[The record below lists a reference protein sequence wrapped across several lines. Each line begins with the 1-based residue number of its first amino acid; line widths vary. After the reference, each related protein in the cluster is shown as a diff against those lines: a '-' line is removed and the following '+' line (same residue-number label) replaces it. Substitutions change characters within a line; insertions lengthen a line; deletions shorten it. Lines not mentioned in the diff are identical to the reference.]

1 LVCSPARCGYLT
13 PYLIAPKRTG
23 EFLIFQASKIGFP
36 QKGLFV
42 SRSRRSLLFCF
53 LILFFTIYFFIRFS
67 PYLFAV
73 CLAFEYMTIIKPF
86 FRTAKLFKEKILE
99 RSKNSL
105 FANMERTRAKVV
117 YKQLNINYL

>member
-1 LVCSPARCGYLT
+1 M
-13 PYLIAPKRTG
+13 
-23 EFLIFQASKIGFP
+23 IFQASKIGFP

-86 FRTAKLFKEKILE
+86 FRTAKLFEKKNLE

-105 FANMERTRAKVV
+105 FANMER
-117 YKQLNINYL
+117 